1 MADLNITLNLGGEKQ
16 NSLKMTAKRFHALCS
31 DEELVEGCL
40 LNDRIAQR
48 LLYERF
54 APRMLS
60 VAMRYSNDEDQAL
73 DVLNQAFLKV
83 FSSFDKYV
91 SQSNLSGWIARI
103 VFNQAIDCIRKNIK
117 YKNMIEFSGEH
128 SENSIQNDAIK
139 TMNAS
144 EILAYVQK
152 LPNNTRTV
160 FSLYVIDGYKHSE
173 IADLLNITV
182 GTSKWHLGEARREL
196 KKMLANFHI

>member
-1 MADLNITLNLGGEKQ
+1 
-16 NSLKMTAKRFHALCS
+16 
-31 DEELVEGCL
+31 
-40 LNDRIAQR
+40 
-48 LLYERF
+48 
-54 APRMLS
+54 
-60 VAMRYSNDEDQAL
+60 
-73 DVLNQAFLKV
+73 
-83 FSSFDKYV
+83 
-91 SQSNLSGWIARI
+91 
-103 VFNQAIDCIRKNIK
+103 
-117 YKNMIEFSGEH
+117 MIEFSGEH

-196 KKMLANFHI
+196 KKMLANFYI